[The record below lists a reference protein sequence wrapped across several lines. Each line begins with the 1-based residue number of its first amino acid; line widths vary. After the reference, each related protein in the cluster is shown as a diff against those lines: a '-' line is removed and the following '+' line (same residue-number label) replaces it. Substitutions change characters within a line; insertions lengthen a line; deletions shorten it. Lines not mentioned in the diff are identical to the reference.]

1 MAKNYRPAF
10 FIFYFPPKSFFLLEM
25 EFVFP
30 PNFGGIVVDGVFIA
44 ADNDVDVVD
53 VDAFVDI
60 HVRDGLDVE
69 TCTGISD
76 MLECLRFLSLLN
88 LSLLVLRTST

>member
-1 MAKNYRPAF
+1 
-10 FIFYFPPKSFFLLEM
+10 M

-44 ADNDVDVVD
+44 ADNDADAVDA
-53 VDAFVDI
+53 DAFVDI

-76 MLECLRFLSLLN
+76 MLECLKFLSFLACWSYGLQPSIPLPLL
-88 LSLLVLRTST
+88 SYVHFC